1 MKDTDVARAVEF
13 IAAELPREAWPHW
26 NQGWPRESEAA
37 LLDAIFSSRAAYG
50 TPKTGVRAVVD
61 RWRTHR
67 SVAAGEHLDN
77 LSALAAFTDRGDEL
91 ATVLGNRQRVPG
103 NYSTKA
109 EGVAR
114 AAKALVDA
122 GCRSS
127 ADVEDT
133 ESLRS
138 AVVSVP
144 GLGPRTFET
153 LVFLSGKLSATSI
166 DLLARFAT
174 EASSSEDCC
183 RAPTQ
188 PNCLLRCRN
197 TSTSMFGHSPTLRGG
212 INAPLNNR
220 ADRRKRPP
228 RRQRIRSP
236 NRPESRRAHPDQGG
250 VPASDSTRVSFEF
263 RARVAELADALDLGS
278 SVSGRGGSSPP
289 SRTTKSPAGSD
300 PAGLFSS

>member
-67 SVAAGEHLDN
+67 SVAAGEHLDS

-127 ADVEDT
+127 ADVVDT

-174 EASSSEDCC
+174 EASSSRE
-183 RAPTQ
+183 
-188 PNCLLRCRN
+188 LLS
-197 TSTSMFGHSPTLRGG
+197 STDATELLVAVSEHLDVDVRTLTHAAWRYQRT
-212 INAPLNNR
+212 AEQ
-220 ADRRKRPP
+220 P
-228 RRQRIRSP
+228 RRSKK
-236 NRPESRRAHPDQGG
+236 
-250 VPASDSTRVSFEF
+250 
-263 RARVAELADALDLGS
+263 
-278 SVSGRGGSSPP
+278 
-289 SRTTKSPAGSD
+289 TTTSPAAD
-300 PAGLFSS
+300 PLAESA

>member
-1 MKDTDVARAVEF
+1 MDDTDVVRAVEF
-13 IAAELPREAWPHW
+13 IGAELPREAWPHW

-67 SVAAGEHLDN
+67 SVAAGEHLDS
-77 LSALAAFTDRGDEL
+77 LSALAAFTDRGEL
-91 ATVLGNRQRVPG
+91 ATILGNRQRVPG

-114 AAKALVDA
+114 AAKALVEA

-153 LVFLSGKLSATSI
+153 LVFLSGKLTATSI

-174 EASSSEDCC
+174 EASNSEELLSSTGAAE
-183 RAPTQ
+183 
-188 PNCLLRCRN
+188 LLVAV
-197 TSTSMFGHSPTLRGG
+197 SDAMGIDIQTLTHAAWRYQRT
-212 INAPLNNR
+212 AEQ
-220 ADRRKRPP
+220 P
-228 RRQRIRSP
+228 RRSKKTTTP
-236 NRPESRRAHPDQGG
+236 
-250 VPASDSTRVSFEF
+250 PATDP
-263 RARVAELADALDLGS
+263 LAA
-278 SVSGRGGSSPP
+278 
-289 SRTTKSPAGSD
+289 TA
-300 PAGLFSS
+300 

>member
-1 MKDTDVARAVEF
+1 MRSGPQSVGPPRYVQRVHTGQLLGGRNHERHRRSQSGRIHRAP
-13 IAAELPREAWPHW
+13 ELPREAWPHW

-67 SVAAGEHLDN
+67 SVAADDRLDS
-77 LSALAAFTDRGDEL
+77 LPALAAFTDRGDEL
-91 ATVLGNRQRVPG
+91 ATILGNRQRVPG
-103 NYSTKA
+103 NYFTKA
-109 EGVAR
+109 EGAAR
-114 AAKALVDA
+114 AAKALVES

-153 LVFLSGKLSATSI
+153 LMFLSGRLTVTSI

-174 EASSSEDCC
+174 EASSSEK
-183 RAPTQ
+183 
-188 PNCLLRCRN
+188 LLSSTDAAELLVAVAETSRCRCSN
-197 TSTSMFGHSPTLRGG
+197 
-212 INAPLNNR
+212 
-220 ADRRKRPP
+220 
-228 RRQRIRSP
+228 
-236 NRPESRRAHPDQGG
+236 AHPRC
-250 VPASDSTRVSFEF
+250 VAISTHR
-263 RARVAELADALDLGS
+263 
-278 SVSGRGGSSPP
+278 
-289 SRTTKSPAGSD
+289 
-300 PAGLFSS
+300 

>member
-37 LLDAIFSSRAAYG
+37 LLDAIFSSRADYG

-67 SVAAGEHLDN
+67 SVAADDRLDS
-77 LSALAAFTDRGDEL
+77 LPALAAFTDRGDEL
-91 ATVLGNRQRVPG
+91 ATILGNRQRVPG
-103 NYSTKA
+103 NYFTKA
-109 EGVAR
+109 EGAAR
-114 AAKALVDA
+114 AAKALVES

-174 EASSSEDCC
+174 EASSS
-183 RAPTQ
+183 
-188 PNCLLRCRN
+188 
-197 TSTSMFGHSPTLRGG
+197 S
-212 INAPLNNR
+212 
-220 ADRRKRPP
+220 
-228 RRQRIRSP
+228 
-236 NRPESRRAHPDQGG
+236 
-250 VPASDSTRVSFEF
+250 V
-263 RARVAELADALDLGS
+263 GS
-278 SVSGRGGSSPP
+278 
-289 SRTTKSPAGSD
+289 
-300 PAGLFSS
+300 